1 MRVLTGLAL
10 WGMAE
15 IAAFVVVGAW
25 IGLLGVMA
33 LVLGTGVLGVM
44 LLRRRGTQALREG
57 LRVETL
63 GANGLTMLGGVLL
76 VSPGLLAD
84 IVGALLLVPAVQ
96 RRLTGWVAKRFRPVA
111 QDDILDGVAV
121 EVEAPRLTPSS
132 GAGQPSGWTRP

>member
-1 MRVLTGLAL
+1 MRVLTGLTL

-96 RRLTGWVAKRFRPVA
+96 RMLTQWVAKRFRPVA

-121 EVEAPRLTPSS
+121 EVGRRGLTHSAPRPTT
-132 GAGQPSGWTRP
+132 GRPRP

>member
-44 LLRRRGTQALREG
+44 LLRRRGTQALRQG

-76 VSPGLLAD
+76 V
-84 IVGALLLVPAVQ
+84 PAVQ
-96 RRLTGWVAKRFRPVA
+96 RMLTGWVAKRFRPVA